1 MSQRKPDGFTFFADH
16 ATLGWI
22 AFGIAIAGYLIFIAW
37 YFKREADSAKLALAT
52 ARQLDSERVCLI
64 KSHMIPTGQS
74 KIISSE
80 SYIPTPE
87 DTSDDT
93 WDGEFDSTYL
103 QPSYRFTLDAS
114 RSQPYVLFIFTVY
127 LL

>member
-1 MSQRKPDGFTFFADH
+1 MNQKPDSFNFFAEH

-52 ARQLDSERVCLI
+52 ARQLDSEHVCLI
-64 KSHMIPTGQS
+64 KGRRNATAES
-74 KIISSE
+74 KIVSSE
-80 SYIPTPE
+80 STMPTPV
-87 DTSDDT
+87 DSSDDM

-103 QPSYRFTLDAS
+103 QPSYRFTFDAAQS
-114 RSQPYVLFIFTVY
+114 LQYVAH
-127 LL
+127 